1 MDCISAPADCCCNDI
16 GDVEVRLRAGSLS
29 DAYCLISKL
38 QQQEGSSYA
47 TGVRLFHQGCAGVMC
62 ASPSCEGSCEGESMS
77 IDSARVRSGR

>member
-47 TGVRLFHQGCAGVMC
+47 IGGASFIRGVQ
-62 ASPSCEGSCEGESMS
+62 E
-77 IDSARVRSGR
+77 